1 MSVWRKY
8 AGEISKE
15 LPSKC
20 ENDAKEYD
28 FDKAILPVF
37 EAALSEEKL
46 DFVSRNFQTVIDT
59 LNNNLSK
66 LFDTEPDINIILY
79 HGLSIGAGWATTLDG
94 KNTVLLGI
102 EKIIELDWGD

>member
-1 MSVWRKY
+1 MKIINTCDEIKLFFSGGFDLTVWRKY

-20 ENDAKEYD
+20 ENDAKDYD
-28 FDKAILPVF
+28 FKKDVLPVL
-37 EAALSEEKL
+37 ETALNADKI

-66 LFDTEPDINIILY
+66 LFDT
-79 HGLSIGAGWATTLDG
+79 
-94 KNTVLLGI
+94 
-102 EKIIELDWGD
+102 